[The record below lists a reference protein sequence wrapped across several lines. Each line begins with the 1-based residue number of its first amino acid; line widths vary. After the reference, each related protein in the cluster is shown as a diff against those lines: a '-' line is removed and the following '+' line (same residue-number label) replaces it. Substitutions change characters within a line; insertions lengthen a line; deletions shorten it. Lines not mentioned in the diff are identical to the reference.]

1 MTEDVPLRVLV
12 VDDHPI
18 FRFGLAGVLDG
29 SAAIDVVG
37 TCADGEEAVREAT
50 RERPDVV
57 VMDLSMPG
65 TGGIEATRRIA
76 TASPTTAVLV
86 LTMLDEE
93 DSVFAAMRSGARG
106 YLLKGATPED
116 TLRAVRSVARG
127 DAVFGPGIAERM
139 LGYFATPSGPR
150 RSEPFP
156 ELTEREREVLGLI
169 AADVRN
175 AEIASRLVL
184 SPKTVRNHVSNIFA
198 KLHAADR
205 DEAIAK
211 ARESGLG
218 PRP

>member
-1 MTEDVPLRVLV
+1 MTDHPPLRVLV

-29 SAAIDVVG
+29 SPTIEVVG
-37 TCADGEEAVREAT
+37 TCADGDEAVREAT

-65 TGGIEATRRIA
+65 TGGIEATRRVV
-76 TASPTTAVLV
+76 TASPATAVLV

-93 DSVFAAMRSGARG
+93 DSVFAAMRAGARG

-116 TLRAVRSVARG
+116 TIRAVQSVARG
-127 DAVFGPGIAERM
+127 DAVFGPGVAERM
-139 LGYFATPSGPR
+139 LGYFSSPSGAR

-156 ELTEREREVLGLI
+156 ELTDREREILELI
-169 AADVRN
+169 AADARN
-175 AEIASRLVL
+175 ADIAARLVL

-218 PRP
+218 PA